1 MSPELIFL
9 IAELILAVTGRP
21 PAGTWAIYLGNASG
35 ARLCHRTR
43 RGRARPPRART
54 SPLLDARVAHSSH
67 RYSRSLAQDPMEE
80 SDAERTAPIMTWIEA
95 VQELVRVGVSPTT
108 LVIPDDLSFEAL
120 ALASIPPMQIGDKD
134 SGIVVLAR
142 HLGGLGMKTCGSVK
156 GLSKHEIECL
166 TKTALA
172 GKVGGGKQCVGVIV
186 DVASTLL
193 KKVFKNDDDEHLVG
207 GGGNHREQNHREV
220 PRVKPSTG
228 WTASRLNVPIDV
240 LLEGLARYDPAEPN
254 AEYSNPEW
262 KVRRLCPLSAAHTAA
277 AHCCCTLLLHTLSER
292 RQYLNV

>member
-1 MSPELIFL
+1 
-9 IAELILAVTGRP
+9 
-21 PAGTWAIYLGNASG
+21 
-35 ARLCHRTR
+35 
-43 RGRARPPRART
+43 
-54 SPLLDARVAHSSH
+54 
-67 RYSRSLAQDPMEE
+67 MEE

-207 GGGNHREQNHREV
+207 GGGTTTVSRTTVRCRVSSHRRAGRRAASTSRSTSSWKAL
-220 PRVKPSTG
+220 PDTTLPSPMLS
-228 WTASRLNVPIDV
+228 TATLN
-240 LLEGLARYDPAEPN
+240 GR
-254 AEYSNPEW
+254 
-262 KVRRLCPLSAAHTAA
+262 
-277 AHCCCTLLLHTLSER
+277 
-292 RQYLNV
+292 